1 MTRKII
7 IKTVV
12 DPSLSAIFGHPVPRP
27 FQAPAHRSPQLVSGI
42 LDGFGAVSRGP
53 LGEADLMF
61 DSQDVQQ
68 ETGLRSATVLGNG
81 RWHFSNNDKQ

>member
-1 MTRKII
+1 
-7 IKTVV
+7 
-12 DPSLSAIFGHPVPRP
+12 
-27 FQAPAHRSPQLVSGI
+27 VSGI
-42 LDGFGAVSRGP
+42 LAGFGAVSRGP